1 MKKIASLISF
11 FAILL
16 IMTCFP
22 KASYA
27 VDQLVFEGPTL
38 DTPYEG
44 QTQISGYLAAFG
56 TLPSGEKVPVSTFDG
71 AAWIAINGKN
81 YNGTTSGNQMFHYTV
96 TKIDEEKYSFTFTLP
111 DNIVLKEGDRI
122 TNFVI
127 PANVENPSNYPQLAH
142 KFSGEY
148 IVQKKADPQPSGEVF
163 VLYLDEQG
171 NEILTKQTISGI
183 VGDPYDASTDTYKL
197 AIEGY
202 TLDETK
208 LPTNTTGT
216 ISPVA
221 QLVIYTYKKNPSKA
235 HDVTVRYVDE
245 EGTEIAKPKPISGM
259 INEPYDASTDTYKLV
274 IDGYTL
280 DETKLPTN
288 AVGTLSD
295 LDQVVTY
302 TYKTNQQI
310 AQDLTVQYVDEN
322 GQKLVDSKIV
332 SGMIGTAYDVSTT
345 AYKRIIE
352 GYTLDETK
360 LPTNAIG
367 TLTDTKQTV
376 TYHYIS
382 NKESGNTTDTNQG
395 NTGKPTAQKT
405 TSSKKSKN
413 FPKTGETATHSILY
427 LGGSLIILSVLVYLS
442 RNKTTKPQ

>member
-1 MKKIASLISF
+1 M
-11 FAILL
+11 
-16 IMTCFP
+16 
-22 KASYA
+22 
-27 VDQLVFEGPTL
+27 
-38 DTPYEG
+38 
-44 QTQISGYLAAFG
+44 
-56 TLPSGEKVPVSTFDG
+56 
-71 AAWIAINGKN
+71 
-81 YNGTTSGNQMFHYTV
+81 
-96 TKIDEEKYSFTFTLP
+96 
-111 DNIVLKEGDRI
+111 
-122 TNFVI
+122 
-127 PANVENPSNYPQLAH
+127 
-142 KFSGEY
+142 
-148 IVQKKADPQPSGEVF
+148 
-163 VLYLDEQG
+163 YLDEQG

-208 LPTNTTGT
+208 LPTNATGT

-221 QLVIYTYKKNPSKA
+221 QLLIYTYKKNPSKA

-245 EGTEIAKPKPISGM
+245 EGTEIANPKPISGM
-259 INEPYDASTDTYKLV
+259 ISEPYDASTDTYKLV

-302 TYKTNQQI
+302 TYKKNQQI
-310 AQDLTVQYVDEN
+310 AQNLTVQYVDEN

-332 SGMIGTAYDVSTT
+332 SGMIGTAYDVSMT

-352 GYTLDETK
+352 DCTLDETK

-405 TSSKKSKN
+405 TSSKNSKN

-427 LGGSLIILSVLVYLS
+427 LSRSLIILSGLVYLR
-442 RNKTTKPQ
+442 RNKTN